1 MKGEVI
7 LRLNFVPKL
16 KSVSN
21 LTIRA
26 IAGLIFGVLVLG
38 ASLLGPVALGA
49 LFFFFALVGL
59 IEFYDMVSIDVTGR
73 PRKIFGYALG
83 LGLYIMIMFYA
94 MEIIE
99 STWFWMLAPV
109 VILLYSAE
117 LVHLDKRAVDHVG
130 STVMGLVYVVVPF
143 GMINILAHIDGSFNY
158 ELPIGFFIILWAND
172 SGAYFT
178 GKFLGRNKLYEKVS
192 PNKTW
197 EGLFGGV
204 ALAVICGWMLAQY
217 FDSIETKHW
226 MWIAAIIAVFGNLG
240 DLFESH
246 LKRSYGVKDSGKII
260 PGHGGVLDRFDG
272 LLLALPLVIFYLKF
286 ILKS

>member
-1 MKGEVI
+1 
-7 LRLNFVPKL
+7 
-16 KSVSN
+16 VSN
-21 LTIRA
+21 LTVRA
-26 IAGLIFGVLVLG
+26 IAGLIFGVLVIG
-38 ASLLGPVALGA
+38 SAFLGPYALGA
-49 LFFFFALVGL
+49 VFFFFALVGL
-59 IEFYDMVSIDVTGR
+59 IEFYDMVSMDSAEK
-73 PRKIFGYALG
+73 PRKMFGYILG

-99 STWFWMLAPV
+99 SWTFWLLAPI

-117 LVHLDKRAVDHVG
+117 LVHLDKRAVDHV
-130 STVMGLVYVVVPF
+130 STTVMGLIYVVVPF
-143 GMINILAHIDGSFNY
+143 AMINLLAFSQGEF
-158 ELPIGFFIILWAND
+158 EPMLPIGFFFILWAND
-172 SGAYFT
+172 TAAYFV
-178 GKFLGRNKLYEKVS
+178 GRFLGRNKLYEKVS

-197 EGLFGGV
+197 EGLFGGI
-204 ALAVICGWMLAQY
+204 AFAIFFGWIFAKYVDVLPSSQ
-217 FDSIETKHW
+217 W

-286 ILKS
+286 ITKL